1 MRIQTNT
8 SALKA
13 KNNFTKINGELGKAL
28 EKLSSGYCINRAAD
42 NAAGLAV
49 SEKMRAQIT
58 CLSQAESNCNDG
70 ISLLQTAEGALA
82 EVHDSLNRMVELA
95 TQSANGVYDNEV
107 DRVNL
112 QAEIEQLQSEIDRI
126 SEATNFNGINLLDGT
141 MVNGGKIN
149 GVKWTVD
156 GVLSKGDYITG
167 IKVDENGIPSF
178 GSDISVKI
186 GNKVYGNLSNPK
198 YLSVMRSQDK
208 KSINFE
214 AGYNAPSEFKEM
226 FGKGF
231 NIYFDCKNQ
240 TNSINPSE
248 KFVILGGE
256 LSLQIGDTDDDFN
269 KLNII
274 IESMSCE
281 GLEIDKV
288 RIDTINDSSK
298 AIDAIKTAIN
308 KVSETRGYLGAN
320 QNRLEHTINNLSVT
334 NENTTTAESRIRD
347 TDMAKYMSTYTA
359 KNVISQA
366 AQSLLAQANTR
377 PEMVLQMLG

>member
-198 YLSVMRSQDK
+198 YLR
-208 KSINFE
+208 
-214 AGYNAPSEFKEM
+214 
-226 FGKGF
+226 
-231 NIYFDCKNQ
+231 
-240 TNSINPSE
+240 
-248 KFVILGGE
+248 
-256 LSLQIGDTDDDFN
+256 
-269 KLNII
+269 
-274 IESMSCE
+274 
-281 GLEIDKV
+281 
-288 RIDTINDSSK
+288 
-298 AIDAIKTAIN
+298 KT
-308 KVSETRGYLGAN
+308 TR
-320 QNRLEHTINNLSVT
+320 RT
-334 NENTTTAESRIRD
+334 
-347 TDMAKYMSTYTA
+347 
-359 KNVISQA
+359 
-366 AQSLLAQANTR
+366 
-377 PEMVLQMLG
+377 